1 MEKGI
6 TQDTAILNFVCF
18 IVDVDHK
25 DTDQRLH
32 KPIFSSEFLPNFWVF
47 LRISAKILRKILPQK
62 ARLRKILPQ
71 KARNHDIRDKKA
83 RKCDICD
90 KKNA

>member
-25 DTDQRLH
+25 DTDIDYDDNEWWYSELLFNIDEE
-32 KPIFSSEFLPNFWVF
+32 KKSALSSNWKDSV
-47 LRISAKILRKILPQK
+47 
-62 ARLRKILPQ
+62 
-71 KARNHDIRDKKA
+71 
-83 RKCDICD
+83 
-90 KKNA
+90 

>member
-32 KPIFSSEFLPNFWVF
+32 KPIFSSEFLPKFWVF

-62 ARLRKILPQ
+62 AR
-71 KARNHDIRDKKA
+71 NHDIRD
-83 RKCDICD
+83 RD
-90 KKNA
+90 KKMRVNATFATKKYA